1 MERIRWIAAALCV
14 LLLLQIIRAVRREH
28 IRVEYSMA
36 WFGAAVILLVLSL
49 WDAALQWLALALGIG
64 DVSFVLMLLAG
75 LVFLFTFFR
84 LTIEVSTL
92 KDHNILVSQKVG
104 MLEWEIRRQE
114 EELRTLRDKVGEE

>member
-1 MERIRWIAAALCV
+1 MERISWIAAALCV

-49 WDAALQWLALALGIG
+49 WDAALEWLALALGIE
-64 DVSFVLMLLAG
+64 DVSFVLLLLAG

-114 EELRTLRDKVGEE
+114 EELQELRDKAAEE

>member
-1 MERIRWIAAALCV
+1 MERIRWIAAALCI

-36 WFGAAVILLVLSL
+36 WFGAAAIVLVLSL
-49 WDAALQWLALALGIG
+49 WDTALQWLALALGIE

-75 LVFLFTFFR
+75 LLFLFTFFR

-114 EELRTLRDKVGEE
+114 EELRTLRDKAAGE

>member
-49 WDAALQWLALALGIG
+49 WDAALQWIALALGIE

-104 MLEWEIRRQE
+104 MLEWEVRRQE
-114 EELRTLRDKVGEE
+114 EELRTLRDKAGPE

>member
-1 MERIRWIAAALCV
+1 MERISWIAAALCV

-49 WDAALQWLALALGIG
+49 WDAALEWLAFALGIE
-64 DVSFVLMLLAG
+64 DVSFVLLLLAG

-114 EELRTLRDKVGEE
+114 EELQALRNKAGEE

>member
-1 MERIRWIAAALCV
+1 MERIRWIAAGLCV

-49 WDAALQWLALALGIG
+49 WDAALEWLALALGIE

-104 MLEWEIRRQE
+104 MLEWEVRRQE
-114 EELRTLRDKVGEE
+114 EELRTLRDKAGEE

>member
-49 WDAALQWLALALGIG
+49 WDAALEWLALALGIE

-104 MLEWEIRRQE
+104 MLEWEVRRQE
-114 EELRTLRDKVGEE
+114 EELRTLRDKAENQ

>member
-36 WFGAAVILLVLSL
+36 WFGAAAILLVLSL
-49 WDAALQWLALALGIG
+49 WDDALQWLALALGIE

-84 LTIEVSTL
+84 LTIAVSTL

-104 MLEWEIRRQE
+104 MLEWEVRRQE
-114 EELRTLRDKVGEE
+114 EELRTLRDKAEEK

>member
-1 MERIRWIAAALCV
+1 MERIRWIAAALCI

-36 WFGAAVILLVLSL
+36 WFGAAAILLVLSL
-49 WDAALQWLALALGIG
+49 WDAALEWLALALGME

-114 EELRTLRDKVGEE
+114 EELRTLRDKAGDE